1 MIARAASAAA
11 SCACLAARAT
21 RRPRTSF
28 ARRLANM
35 SAAWRDVKFGASGA
49 PGVEVGDA
57 SAPAVC
63 LLQEWWGVTL
73 EIKAIGEK
81 LHGVGRNCTRHE
93 TAFSVLWQR
102 HLNGGRG
109 RRSTAQ
115 LFLARLQPA
124 RASSLAHGFT
134 RRADR
139 SCTRMDACGHGW
151 LHNSA
156 GYRCGALQARAPGL
170 ALLTQSKRALAAVV

>member
-102 HLNGGRG
+102 HQKAHEHI
-109 RRSTAQ
+109 TA
-115 LFLARLQPA
+115 LLGPAAAGARVLACARL
-124 RASSLAHGFT
+124 HTT
-134 RRADR
+134 R
-139 SCTRMDACGHGW
+139 
-151 LHNSA
+151 
-156 GYRCGALQARAPGL
+156 
-170 ALLTQSKRALAAVV
+170 